1 MIIMS
6 VAILAQA
13 PRAAGWRAQS
23 AACGLQREL
32 AMAPGRGD
40 RLARLAAA
48 LAKIAA
54 LEAALASSR
63 TQSFS
68 KRLGRCGPRLVP
80 ISLRADAPA
89 FVPSAERTASCVP
102 GCDADPGQVD
112 LVLEALGFCG
122 AGAEVHAARGPLCFA
137 GGSPGDAQ
145 DEAAQNVA
153 DAVRAAA
160 CLSDG
165 VAPSSASPSS
175 MCTSTVVN
183 AGRKAGGI
191 ASMEPVA
198 APTIRVAEVEVH
210 GTSDGRS
217 DLHNVAPTRG
227 GVRVAEDTASGRQMV
242 SDASAGSPFFAEAV
256 GVAGK
261 DYGFVGVSRGAPR
274 GQSPASIIPA
284 SPVTTAINPFE
295 HHDDISQA
303 DEISPPDV
311 AAPSE
316 GGSPS
321 DVVEAVRIKKRMCR
335 PKRSKRA
342 ATCSNVDQQLDEAA
356 QEAKAERAMLFAKY
370 GITGASM
377 DTCPSGHPIELYTNA
392 TGTCSNCSASQMGA
406 GYNCT
411 SQKCDFAYCV
421 ECVKRDTVKEAA
433 KGAGKGSAG

>member
-1 MIIMS
+1 
-6 VAILAQA
+6 
-13 PRAAGWRAQS
+13 
-23 AACGLQREL
+23 
-32 AMAPGRGD
+32 
-40 RLARLAAA
+40 
-48 LAKIAA
+48 
-54 LEAALASSR
+54 
-63 TQSFS
+63 
-68 KRLGRCGPRLVP
+68 
-80 ISLRADAPA
+80 
-89 FVPSAERTASCVP
+89 
-102 GCDADPGQVD
+102 
-112 LVLEALGFCG
+112 
-122 AGAEVHAARGPLCFA
+122 
-137 GGSPGDAQ
+137 
-145 DEAAQNVA
+145 
-153 DAVRAAA
+153 
-160 CLSDG
+160 
-165 VAPSSASPSS
+165 
-175 MCTSTVVN
+175 
-183 AGRKAGGI
+183 
-191 ASMEPVA
+191 
-198 APTIRVAEVEVH
+198 
-210 GTSDGRS
+210 
-217 DLHNVAPTRG
+217 
-227 GVRVAEDTASGRQMV
+227 MV

-321 DVVEAVRIKKRMCR
+321 DVVEAVRIKKRMCK

-370 GITGASM
+370 GITGVSM